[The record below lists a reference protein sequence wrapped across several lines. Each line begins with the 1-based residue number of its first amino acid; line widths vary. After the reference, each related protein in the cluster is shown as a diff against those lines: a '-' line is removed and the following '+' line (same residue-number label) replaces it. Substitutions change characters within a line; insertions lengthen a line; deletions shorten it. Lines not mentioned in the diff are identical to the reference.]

1 MDEALNIVPTEEET
15 QQAEPIIRNF
25 ATVGAVYADGVSLIF
40 DGETEPTQKHYL
52 CNTMMYCKAGDRVKI
67 VEDSGTYIVEY
78 VVGAPLQKELR
89 GLPTGGTA
97 DQILMKMSDKE
108 FDAAWQALKGGLVPA
123 GGTAG
128 QILAKSSN
136 NNYAVGW
143 VSLDD
148 TGKLPTGGS
157 AGQVLVKDAAA
168 DFDASWAT
176 KYFVPTGGS
185 TDQVLAKSSAS
196 NGALKWVTPEKGD
209 TLPTGGA
216 AGTVLTKD
224 SSTDGDWSWKT
235 PTGVLPTGGTTGQL
249 LQKSSST
256 NYAAAWVTG
265 YLVPSGGSAGQ
276 VLMKDTTTAGDVSW
290 GAPTVGNIVN
300 QYNSGSSYVIQFRTT
315 STYGTGASTFQI
327 RMGASG
333 TWYTLAKE

>member
-1 MDEALNIVPTEEET
+1 MDEELTAIPTEEET
-15 QQAEPIIRNF
+15 QPEETIVRNF
-25 ATVGAVYADGVSLIF
+25 ATVGAVYTDGVSLIF
-40 DGETEPTQKHYL
+40 DGESEPTQKHYL
-52 CNTMMYCKAGDRVKI
+52 CNTMMYCRPGDRVKI
-67 VEDSGTYIVEY
+67 VEDSGTYVVEY
-78 VVGAPLQKELR
+78 VVGAPLQTELR
-89 GLPTGGTA
+89 GLPTGGVA
-97 DQILMKMSDKE
+97 NQILTKMSDKE
-108 FDAAWQALKGGLVPA
+108 FDAAWQTLKGLLPS

-128 QILAKSSN
+128 QVLTKSN
-136 NNYAVGW
+136 ANDYAVGW
-143 VSLDD
+143 TTPESS
-148 TGKLPTGGS
+148 GRLPAGGS

-185 TDQVLAKSSAS
+185 TNQVLAKSSAT
-196 NGALKWVTPEKGD
+196 NGALQWITPEKGD
-209 TLPTGGA
+209 TLPAGGA

-224 SSTDGDWSWKT
+224 SSTNGDWSWKT

-249 LQKSSST
+249 LQKSSSA
-256 NYAAAWVTG
+256 NYAASWVTG

-276 VLMKDTTTAGDVSW
+276 VLMKDTATAGDVSW

-327 RMGASG
+327 RMGTSG